1 MIFATKTVL
10 NPDSKRAGIGII
22 AVLGAVLCISTIVFM
37 VIWKKKRSDANIE
50 NSDLVEGNLISI
62 PKQAPTYCYVVSSFA
77 FIS

>member
-1 MIFATKTVL
+1 MRD
-10 NPDSKRAGIGII
+10 PDSKRAGIGII